1 MVMVIV
7 LVLLLMVLVL
17 LLLLT
22 RKIRDP
28 IRCLYP
34 ALLTV
39 AVAKRGSINIE
50 DAVAVADRE
59 VQDLNDEIEEFRR
72 DYDDVPSTPDLRTLR
87 TLKNS

>member
-1 MVMVIV
+1 MLISSIV
-7 LVLLLMVLVL
+7 NAV
-17 LLLLT
+17 
-22 RKIRDP
+22 D
-28 IRCLYP
+28 
-34 ALLTV
+34 

-59 VQDLNDEIEEFRR
+59 VQDLKDEIEEFRR